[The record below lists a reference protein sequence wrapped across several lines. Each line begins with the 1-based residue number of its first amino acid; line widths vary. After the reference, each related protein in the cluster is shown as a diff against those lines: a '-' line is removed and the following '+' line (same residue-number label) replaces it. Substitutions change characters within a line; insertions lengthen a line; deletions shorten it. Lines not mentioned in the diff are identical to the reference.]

1 MQPHVT
7 HTHLEGSN
15 AFTLFAGELT
25 TTIVP
30 SVGMV
35 VASLTQR
42 GTELLGQRCGL
53 TAYRE
58 RGSSFGIPLL
68 YPWANRLGGLDYV
81 VDSTRVTLDPTT
93 SPIRLDSNGLPIHG
107 LLTASPL
114 WQVEHAEAD
123 EVGAEVVSI
132 LAFDEHPELLCGF
145 PFPHA
150 LALTHR
156 LDAGGLQTSLTVMPT
171 ADTPVPISFG
181 FHPYLAPG
189 GDRSA
194 WTVDL
199 PVVAH
204 ALLDSLGLPSGTVE
218 PAESGP
224 RELGSTAFDDFYPT
238 IEPDPIFTVS
248 SSACTL
254 EIAFD
259 AAYPHAQVYSPVDA
273 DFICFEPMTAP
284 VNALRSGDGLRFVA
298 PGDVCTAT
306 FRIDVTGT

>member
-7 HTHLEGSN
+7 RTHLEGSN

-25 TTIVP
+25 ATIVP

-35 VASLTQR
+35 VASITRR
-42 GTELLGQRCGL
+42 GTELLGQRGGL

-81 VDSTRVTLDPTT
+81 VDSTRVTLDPAT

-114 WQVEHAEAD
+114 WQVEHLEAD
-123 EVGAEVVSI
+123 EVGAEVVAT

-171 ADTPVPISFG
+171 ADTPVPVSFG
-181 FHPYLAPG
+181 FHPYLAAG
-189 GDRSA
+189 GDRST

-199 PVVAH
+199 PVVTR
-204 ALLDSLGLPSGTVE
+204 ALLDAVGLPSGEVG
-218 PAESGP
+218 PAELGP
-224 RELGSTAFDDFYPT
+224 RELGSTAFDDFYPA
-238 IEPDPIFTVS
+238 IETDPIFTVS

-259 AAYPHAQVYSPVDA
+259 AAYPHAQVYSPVAA

-284 VNALRSGDGLRFVA
+284 INALRSGDGLRFVA
-298 PGDVCTAT
+298 PGDVLTAT
-306 FRIDVTGT
+306 FRIDVTGS